1 MTNTW
6 LYAFEQADK
15 DNKDLLGGKGANLA
29 NMTQLGLPVPPGFT
43 ITTEACNAYHKSGE
57 FPAGLWDQVKIA
69 VAALEG
75 KQKMTFGHG
84 DDPLLFSVRSGA
96 KFSMPGMMDTIL
108 NLGLNDVTVVALEK
122 KTGNPRFAKDSY
134 RRLIQ
139 TFGDVAMGIEL
150 HLFEKELFAIRGSR
164 QDFEITPPELDTL
177 IGKYKAIVKREAGID
192 FPQDVFEQLRM
203 AVTAV
208 FKSWMNPRAITYR
221 KQESIPDNLGTA
233 VNIQSMVFGNMGET
247 SGTGVCFSRNPSTGE
262 KKIYGEFLINAQGE
276 DVVAGIRTPQD
287 IDQLHQVMPAVGKQ
301 LFDTIEKLEQHYRN
315 MQDIEFTVQEGV
327 LYMLQTRNGKRT
339 GNAAVNIAVDM
350 VDEGLVNER
359 EALMLVGPE
368 HIEQLLHPQ
377 IDGTAKL
384 PQPLDHKGLPASP
397 GAAVGKIVL
406 DSHEAGKIYEK
417 SLATAQSEAKD
428 QGKKTNKAK
437 GEQLILVREETAPDD
452 IDGMV
457 VAQGI
462 LTARGGMTSHAAV
475 VARGMGKPCVASCP
489 SLTIDRAAKTVT
501 IGGRALKEG
510 DWITIDGGTG
520 TVYPGALALSD
531 PEFSGKVGRLLGW
544 ADGVREL
551 KIRTNA
557 DTPKD
562 AHQAVEFGAEGIGL
576 TRTEH
581 MFFEPERLPHVQAMI
596 LADTE
601 EERRGHLAKIFDFQK
616 KDFYGI
622 FEAMDG
628 KPVTIR
634 LLDPP
639 LHEFLPHGDKEIDQM
654 ITEVIGK
661 VDPETHADLKAR
673 INGMRESNPML
684 GFRGCRLGL
693 IYPEINEMQVKAI
706 ISAAIEARKNGINA
720 IPEIMV
726 PLIGK
731 REELMLVENVLRRVA
746 KETMAEYG
754 QDIPYMFGTMIE
766 IPRAAVTADKIA
778 EVAEFFSFGTND
790 LTQMG
795 MGVSRDDAQKFLG
808 KYVDMK
814 IYAADPFNSL
824 DQEGIGEL
832 VRIACELGRKTRP
845 DIKLGICGEH
855 GGDPA
860 SIDFCHRV
868 GLAYVSCSPYRVPVA
883 RLAAAQ
889 AMIRHGARKLAQ
901 AAAGV

>member
-1 MTNTW
+1 MTKTW

-43 ITTEACNAYHKSGE
+43 ITTEACNAYHESGE
-57 FPAGLWDQVKIA
+57 FPAGLWDQVKTA
-69 VAALEG
+69 VTVLEG

-108 NLGLNDVTVVALEK
+108 NLGLNDDTVIALEK
-122 KTGNPRFAKDSY
+122 KTGNSRFAKDSY

-150 HLFEKELFAIRGSR
+150 KLFEAELFAIRGDR
-164 QDFEITPPELDTL
+164 QDYEITPPELDTL

-208 FKSWMNPRAITYR
+208 FKSWMNPRACTYR
-221 KQESIPDNLGTA
+221 KQEGIADNLGTA
-233 VNIQSMVFGNMGET
+233 VNVQSMVFGNMGET

-276 DVVAGIRTPQD
+276 DVVAGIRTPQN

-301 LFDTIEKLEQHYRN
+301 LFETIEKLEKHYRN

-339 GNAAVNIAVDM
+339 GMAAVNVAVDM

-377 IDGTAKL
+377 IDGTQKM
-384 PQPLDHKGLPASP
+384 PQPLDSKGLPASP

-406 DSHEAGKIYEK
+406 DSHEANKIYEA
-417 SLATAQSEAKD
+417 SVASGT
-428 QGKKTNKAK
+428 GKKGGKAT

-462 LTARGGMTSHAAV
+462 VTARGGMTSHAAV

-489 SLTIDRAAKTVT
+489 SLVIDEANKSVT

-520 TVYPGALALSD
+520 TVYPGALELRD
-531 PEFSGKVGRLLGW
+531 PEFGGKVTRLLGW
-544 ADGVREL
+544 ADEVREL
-551 KIRTNA
+551 KVRTNA
-557 DTPKD
+557 DTPHD
-562 AHQAVEFGAEGIGL
+562 AQQAVEFGAEGIGL

-581 MFFEPERLPHVQAMI
+581 MFFDPERLPHVQAMI
-596 LADTE
+596 LSDTE
-601 EERRGHLAKIFDFQK
+601 EERRGHLAKIFKFQK
-616 KDFYGI
+616 QDFYGI

-628 KPVTIR
+628 KPVTVR

-639 LHEFLPHGDKEIDQM
+639 LHEFLPHDVEDIDKM
-654 ITEVIGK
+654 INEVIGK
-661 VDPETHADLKAR
+661 VDPAKRDELKAR
-673 INGMRESNPML
+673 IDGMREANPML
-684 GFRGCRLGL
+684 GFRGCRLGI

-731 REELMLVENVLRRVA
+731 REELKIVETLLRRVA
-746 KETMAEYG
+746 KETMDEYG
-754 QDIPYMFGTMIE
+754 QEVPYLFGTMIE

-808 KYVDMK
+808 KYVDKK

-832 VRIACELGRKTRP
+832 VRIACELGRKTRA

-860 SIDFCHRV
+860 SIDFCHRM
-868 GLAYVSCSPYRVPVA
+868 GLAYVSCSPFRVPVA

-889 AMIRHGARKLAQ
+889 AMLRHGARKPAQ
-901 AAAGV
+901 ASAGA

>member
-1 MTNTW
+1 MTNAW
-6 LYAFEQADK
+6 LYSFETADK
-15 DNKDLLGGKGANLA
+15 NNKDLLGGKGANLA

-43 ITTEACNAYHKSGE
+43 ITTQACNAYNDTGD
-57 FPAGLWDQVKIA
+57 FPAGLWDQVKDA
-69 VAALEG
+69 VAALESKLG
-75 KQKMTFGHG
+75 KSFGKG

-108 NLGLNDVTVVALEK
+108 NLGLNDATVAALEN

-150 HLFEKELFAIRGSR
+150 KLFEEKLFAVRGDR
-164 QDFEITPPELDTL
+164 QDFEITAGELDGL
-177 IGKYKAIVKREAGID
+177 IAEYKAIFKREAGID
-192 FPQDVFEQLRM
+192 FPQDVFEQLRL

-221 KQESIPDNLGTA
+221 KQEGIADDLGTA
-233 VNIQSMVFGNMGET
+233 VNVQSMVFGNMGET

-301 LFDTIEKLEQHYRN
+301 LFETIEKLERHYRN

-339 GNAAVNIAVDM
+339 GMAAVNIAVDM
-350 VDEGLVNER
+350 VDEGLINEK
-359 EALMLVGPE
+359 EAVMLVGPE

-377 IDGTAKL
+377 INPAQQM
-384 PQPLDHKGLPASP
+384 PASLDSKGLPASP

-406 DSHEAGKIYEK
+406 DSHEAVEMYNK
-417 SLATAQSEAKD
+417 SLAKAQGEAREK
-428 QGKKTNKAK
+428 GKKTSKAK
-437 GEQLILVREETAPDD
+437 GDKLMLVREETAPDD

-462 LTARGGMTSHAAV
+462 ITARGGMTSHAAV

-489 SLTIDRAAKTVT
+489 TLKINDATQVVT
-501 IGGRALKEG
+501 IGGHDFKEG
-510 DWITIDGGTG
+510 DWLTIDGGTG
-520 TVYPGALALSD
+520 TVYPGALELRD
-531 PEFSGKVGRLLGW
+531 PEFGGKVGRLLGW
-544 ADGVREL
+544 ADDIREM
-551 KIRTNA
+551 KVRTNA
-557 DTPKD
+557 DNPKD
-562 AHQAVEFGAEGIGL
+562 SKQAVEFGAEGIGL

-596 LADTE
+596 LSDTE
-601 EERRGHLAKIFDFQK
+601 EERREHLAKIFEFQK
-616 KDFYGI
+616 QDFYGI

-639 LHEFLPHGDKEIDQM
+639 LHEFLPHGAEEIDAM
-654 ITEVIGK
+654 ISEVLGK
-661 VDPETHADLKAR
+661 VDDAKRAELKAR
-673 INGMRESNPML
+673 IDAMRESNPML

-706 ISAAIEARKNGINA
+706 ISAAIEARNNGIDSQ
-720 IPEIMV
+720 PEIMV
-726 PLIGK
+726 PLIGN
-731 REELMLVENVLRRVA
+731 RTELKLVEDVLRRVA
-746 KETMAEYG
+746 KETMDEYG
-754 QDIPYMFGTMIE
+754 KKIPYLFGTMIE
-766 IPRAAVTADKIA
+766 IPRAAVTADQVA

-814 IYAADPFNSL
+814 IYSADPFNSL

-855 GGDPA
+855 GGDPD

-868 GLAYVSCSPYRVPVA
+868 GLAYVSCSPFRVPVA

-889 AMIRHGARKLAQ
+889 AMIRHGARKAASAQ
-901 AAAGV
+901 AGA

>member
-1 MTNTW
+1 MTKAW
-6 LYAFEQADK
+6 LYAFHQADK

-43 ITTEACNAYHKSGE
+43 ITTEACNAYHETGE
-57 FPAGLWDQVKIA
+57 FPAGLWEQVKDA
-69 VAALEG
+69 VTVLEG
-75 KQKMTFGHG
+75 KLKQTFGRG
-84 DDPLLFSVRSGA
+84 VDPLLFSVRSGA

-108 NLGLNDVTVVALEK
+108 NLGLNDDTVISLEK
-122 KTGNPRFAKDSY
+122 KTGNARFAKDSY

-139 TFGDVAMGIEL
+139 TFADVAMGIEL
-150 HLFEKELFAIRGSR
+150 KLFEEELFAIRGAR

-177 IGKYKAIVKREAGID
+177 IGKYKAIVKREAGLD

-208 FKSWMNPRAITYR
+208 FKSWMNPRACTYR
-221 KQESIPDNLGTA
+221 KQEGIPDNLGTA
-233 VNIQSMVFGNMGET
+233 VNVQSMVFGNMGET

-301 LFDTIEKLEQHYRN
+301 LFDTIEKLEKHYRN

-339 GNAAVNIAVDM
+339 GMAAVNIAVDM
-350 VDEGLVNER
+350 VAEGLVSER
-359 EALMLVGPE
+359 EAVMLVGPE

-377 IDGTAKL
+377 IDGTKKL
-384 PQPLDHKGLPASP
+384 PQPLDSKGLPASP

-406 DSHEAGKIYEK
+406 DSHEANKRYEA
-417 SLATAQSEAKD
+417 SLAGGSAKKG
-428 QGKKTNKAK
+428 GKVK

-462 LTARGGMTSHAAV
+462 ITARGGMTSHAAV

-489 SLTIDRAAKTVT
+489 SLSINQSTKTVT
-501 IGGRALKEG
+501 IGGRTLKEG
-510 DWITIDGGTG
+510 DWLTIDGGTG
-520 TVYPGALALSD
+520 TVYPGALELRD
-531 PEFSGKVGRLLGW
+531 PEFSGKVGQLLGW
-544 ADGVREL
+544 ADGIREL
-551 KIRTNA
+551 KVRTNA
-557 DTPKD
+557 DTPRD
-562 AHQAVEFGAEGIGL
+562 SQQAVEFGAEGIGL

-596 LADTE
+596 LSDTE
-601 EERRGHLAKIFDFQK
+601 EERRGHLAKIFNFQK
-616 KDFYGI
+616 QDFYGI
-622 FEAMDG
+622 FEAMHG

-639 LHEFLPHGDKEIDQM
+639 LHEFLPHSEVDIDKM
-654 ITEVIGK
+654 ITEVMGK
-661 VDPETHADLKAR
+661 VDPAKREELKAR
-673 INGMRESNPML
+673 IHGMRESNPML

-706 ISAAIEARKNGINA
+706 ISAAIEARQKGIDS

-731 REELMLVENVLRRVA
+731 REELKRVEVLLRRVA
-746 KETMAEYG
+746 KETMDEYG
-754 QDIPYMFGTMIE
+754 MEIPYLFGTMIE
-766 IPRAAVTADKIA
+766 IPRAAVTAHQIA

-832 VRIACELGRKTRP
+832 VRIAVERGRQTRP

-868 GLAYVSCSPYRVPVA
+868 GLTYVSCSPFRVPVA

-889 AMIRHGARKLAQ
+889 AMIRHGSREKQQ
-901 AAAGV
+901 AAR